1 MIRRLLV
8 LPLLA
13 LCLVLGACSD
23 EGKKD
28 VAVVDVAR
36 IARESEPG
44 KALNTFLENMQKDFN
59 QRLMA
64 QQEVYQQNTEDAAA
78 RQTLETMFMSMQQ
91 RLQTEEENAT
101 SSLLERILQTINTF
115 RESRGYSV
123 ILRNDVVL
131 SNDKAVDV
139 TDQVLVE
146 VNKIEIEYRP
156 VTADQPGLDIPA
168 VEEEGASDGE
178 EGTADGAAA
187 DGAQAEDGDA
197 AAPATGAQSESESTG
212 EPAEPQEFESE
223 ADSGQAQPEAV
234 AGDAADAADAGAAD
248 AGAAAEG
255 DKE

>member
-13 LCLVLGACSD
+13 FCLVLGACGD

-44 KALNTFLENMQKDFN
+44 KALNAFLESIQQDFN

-101 SSLLERILQTINTF
+101 SILLERILQTINTF

-131 SNDKAVDV
+131 SHDKTVDV
-139 TDQVLVE
+139 TDQVLAE
-146 VNKIEIEYRP
+146 VNKIVIEYKP
-156 VTADQPGLDIPA
+156 VTADQPGVDIPA
-168 VEEEGASDGE
+168 AEEEGA
-178 EGTADGAAA
+178 ADGAAA
-187 DGAQAEDGDA
+187 EGADAQASDA
-197 AAPATGAQSESESTG
+197 AAPQTASESAGESAQ
-212 EPAEPQEFESE
+212 PAAEEFKSE
-223 ADSGQAQPEAV
+223 AGSGEAQPEAG
-234 AGDAADAADAGAAD
+234 ATHAGAAD
-248 AGAAAEG
+248 AEAAAEG
-255 DKE
+255 GKQ